1 MKASDRSL
9 IVGAAIAFFFT
20 LTLAAFAQEQPA
32 PTPVVPPAEPAAVVE
47 PTAPT
52 PPLAPKSVPKPKPSV
67 VSDVAAGV
75 IAGWSEA
82 GGGGKEPVKPS
93 GSDESKAQAA
103 DDAKASSPEKSTLRR
118 IDGPDA
124 AADDTG
130 VKPANAGGDVIK
142 IRRAIRKG
150 HSPDDYVRVADDIHI
165 ESDEKIEGDIVGI
178 MGDVLIDGEAMRDAA
193 SIMGDITIN
202 GTVHGDVSA
211 VMGDVKLGPKAVVD
225 GDVTTLGGEVKRSP
239 GATVGGKIS
248 RQDLGKKIHAPE
260 GIQAWWDHA
269 LSHGA
274 FMGFGRGLGWLFR
287 LAIVW
292 VALAALLGLAFPGG
306 IRRTGD
312 MLVQR
317 PAAVLLSA
325 LLTMLALPILF
336 ILLCIT
342 VIGIPVAI
350 LGLPIGIF
358 VAVLFGQ
365 ASIYGLLGRAVTRDR
380 LPVPVMVIIGGF
392 IVIVLHH
399 LPIIGL
405 ALLALMAAL
414 GLGCSITALLTAGK
428 KPTTPTL
435 PVVPFAP
442 AATPAPVAPSPAT
455 PVPPVAM
462 AFAASAEPVNPFTVP
477 PATAPVQSPGFGSEA
492 AEAVPPV
499 MPVPPVVNPSP
510 APAPAYTPP
519 PSAVP
524 LVPNATLPRAG
535 FWVRMA
541 ALLID
546 VILVG
551 MIFGPVG
558 AGELIVPGLAAY
570 GAVMWKL
577 KGTTIGGIVCS
588 LRVVRLDDRPLDWP
602 TTVVRALGCFL
613 SLAVACLGFVWV
625 VFDPERQSWHDKI
638 AGTVVVRAPKGASLV

>member
-1 MKASDRSL
+1 MKATDRSL

-32 PTPVVPPAEPAAVVE
+32 PATAPAEPTPAVAPAAPTTQTTPAAVAPE
-47 PTAPT
+47 PEAP
-52 PPLAPKSVPKPKPSV
+52 A
-67 VSDVAAGV
+67 
-75 IAGWSEA
+75 
-82 GGGGKEPVKPS
+82 
-93 GSDESKAQAA
+93 
-103 DDAKASSPEKSTLRR
+103 SPEKSTLRR
-118 IDGPDA
+118 IDGPKAVDDA
-124 AADDTG
+124 NVT
-130 VKPANAGGDVIK
+130 PANAGGDVIK

-165 ESDEKIEGDIVGI
+165 ESTEKIEGDIIGI
-178 MGDVLIDGEAMRDAA
+178 MGDVLVDGEAMRGAS

-225 GDVTTLGGEVKRSP
+225 GDVTTLGGEVKRSS
-239 GATVGGKIS
+239 GSTVGGKIS
-248 RQDLGKKIHAPE
+248 RQDIGKKIHAPV

-287 LAIVW
+287 LAVVW

-306 IRRTGD
+306 VRRTGD

-365 ASIYGLLGRAVTRDR
+365 ASICGLLGRAVTRDR
-380 LPVPVMVIIGGF
+380 LPMAVMILIGGF

-399 LPIIGL
+399 LPVVGL

-414 GLGCSITALLTAGK
+414 GLGCSVTALLTAGK
-428 KPTTPTL
+428 KPATPTL

-442 AATPAPVAPSPAT
+442 PVTPAPTTPAT
-455 PVPPVAM
+455 APVTVVPPAAM
-462 AFAASAEPVNPFTVP
+462 AFAATAEPVNPFTVP
-477 PATAPVQSPGFGSEA
+477 PAPAPVQSAGFGSAA

-499 MPVPPVVNPSP
+499 MPVPPVFAQTPTP
-510 APAPAYTPP
+510 PPPAPAYTPP

-524 LVPNATLPRAG
+524 LAPNATLPRAG

-551 MIFGPVG
+551 MIFGPIG

-570 GAVMWKL
+570 GAVRWER
-577 KGTTIGGIVCS
+577 KGTTIGGIVCG

>member
-1 MKASDRSL
+1 LPEAPASPD
-9 IVGAAIAFFFT
+9 
-20 LTLAAFAQEQPA
+20 
-32 PTPVVPPAEPAAVVE
+32 
-47 PTAPT
+47 
-52 PPLAPKSVPKPKPSV
+52 
-67 VSDVAAGV
+67 
-75 IAGWSEA
+75 
-82 GGGGKEPVKPS
+82 
-93 GSDESKAQAA
+93 
-103 DDAKASSPEKSTLRR
+103 KSTLRR

-124 AADDTG
+124 ADEAN

-142 IRRAIRKG
+142 IRRAMRKG
-150 HSPDDYVRVADDIHI
+150 HSPDDYVRVADEIHI
-165 ESDEKIEGDIVGI
+165 ESSDKIEGDIVGI

-193 SIMGDITIN
+193 SVMGDITIN

-274 FMGFGRGLGWLFR
+274 LLGFGRGLGWLFR
-287 LAIVW
+287 LAVVW
-292 VALAALLGLAFPGG
+292 VALAALLSLAFPGG

-358 VAVLFGQ
+358 AAVLFGQ
-365 ASIYGLLGRAVTRDR
+365 ASIYALIGRAVTRDR
-380 LPVPVMVIIGGF
+380 VPVPVMVLIGGF

-399 LPIIGL
+399 LPVIGL
-405 ALLALMAAL
+405 ALVALMAAL

-428 KPTTPTL
+428 KPATPAL

-442 AATPAPVAPSPAT
+442 PVAPAATPVAPAT
-455 PVPPVAM
+455 AVPPAAM
-462 AFAASAEPVNPFTVP
+462 AFAVPAEPVNPFTVP
-477 PATAPVQSPGFGSEA
+477 PTPAPVQSTGFGSTA

-499 MPVPPVVNPSP
+499 MPVPPVVNPAP
-510 APAPAYTPP
+510 APAPAYTPT

-570 GAVMWKL
+570 GAIMWKL

>member
-32 PTPVVPPAEPAAVVE
+32 PATAPAEPAPAVAPAAPATPAAPEAVPPE
-47 PTAPT
+47 PEAP
-52 PPLAPKSVPKPKPSV
+52 A
-67 VSDVAAGV
+67 
-75 IAGWSEA
+75 
-82 GGGGKEPVKPS
+82 
-93 GSDESKAQAA
+93 
-103 DDAKASSPEKSTLRR
+103 SPEKSTLRR

-124 AADDTG
+124 TEEAN

-142 IRRAIRKG
+142 IRRAMRKG

-165 ESDEKIEGDIVGI
+165 ASEEKIEGDIIGF
-178 MGDVLIDGEAMRDAA
+178 MGDVVIDGEALRDAA
-193 SIMGDITIN
+193 SVMGDITIN
-202 GTVHGDVSA
+202 GTVHGDVTA
-211 VMGDVKLGPKAVVD
+211 IMGDVTLGPKAVVD
-225 GDVTTLGGEVKRSP
+225 GDVTTFGGEVKRSP
-239 GATVGGKIS
+239 GSTVGGKIS
-248 RQDLGKKIHAPE
+248 RQDIGKKIHAPA

-274 FMGFGRGLGWLFR
+274 FMGFGRGLGWLMR
-287 LAIVW
+287 LAFVW
-292 VALAALLGLAFPGG
+292 LAFAALVGLVFPGG

-317 PAAVLLSA
+317 PAAVVLSA

-336 ILLCIT
+336 VLLCIT

-350 LGLPIGIF
+350 IGLPLGIF
-358 VAVLFGQ
+358 VGVLFGQ
-365 ASIYGLLGRAVTRDR
+365 AAIYGLIGRAVTRDR
-380 LPVPVMVIIGGF
+380 LPMGVMILIGGL

-399 LPIIGL
+399 LPVIGI
-405 ALLALMAAL
+405 ALVALMSAL
-414 GLGCSITALLTAGK
+414 GLGCSITAMLTAGK

-442 AATPAPVAPSPAT
+442 SAATPPPVAATAAPSSPM
-455 PVPPVAM
+455 PPSAM
-462 AFAASAEPVNPFTVP
+462 AFAATSEPVSPAAFP
-477 PATAPVQSPGFGSEA
+477 PEPVQSAGFGAPS

-499 MPVPPVVNPSP
+499 IPVPPAFTP
-510 APAPAYTPP
+510 APAPAPAPVPPP
-519 PSAVP
+519 PSIPAT
-524 LVPNATLPRAG
+524 PNATLPRAG
-535 FWVRMA
+535 FWIRA
-541 ALLID
+541 GAILID

-551 MIFGPVG
+551 MICGPTGV
-558 AGELIVPGLAAY
+558 GELILPGLAAY
-570 GAVMWKL
+570 GAVMWKF
-577 KGTTIGGIVCS
+577 KGTTIGGIVCG

-613 SLAVACLGFVWV
+613 SLAVAGLGFVWV

-638 AGTVVVRAPKGASLV
+638 AGTVVVRAPKGSSLV